1 MSWSVTITQR
11 GSLRPIRRRR
21 NGREYPLQTAG
32 EYPLYSGLILE
43 AAIGTMV
50 YGVRSGPP
58 VNETPLESF
67 RSVLLSLPVEQW
79 QDRVKCLRSL
89 VDAVPDYSTTEIN
102 EEGVYAAPTTPSTG
116 NSSSDAGNEKIEK
129 IPWYRSSKAVRKLER
144 PLKSLLLD
152 ARSAVVK
159 ETTDLIGTL
168 LTVKLQPHPSL
179 VIETNGNMSES
190 GSGLGTIEG
199 ATRAPPPPAFVG
211 RLLLKDLI
219 PTILDMSKQT
229 VKVIRT
235 EAVSMMLDILPHC
248 RVKSVNIVMLEKM
261 KSHKNRSVREDC
273 ARYLRCVLDTWPWD
287 PTGSHDNISNQNVD
301 IVNSRKE
308 ERLSL
313 DSTRQ
318 IGLGLGR
325 TLSDSAKPVRDEA
338 KKGIEALF
346 RRFRPVWDE
355 VLNSGVI
362 RDVRLRKKLLEASL
376 LSDQPGSKLFDDA
389 SLGDLSLNSAVSGL
403 SYASHRSAFSNRS
416 YASHR
421 GGTNIPSVIG
431 TPSRGVPS
439 PRNRSHIRY
448 GPSGSPLKGSPRH
461 MRGTGSS
468 AARNGTDPGKIRSK
482 EGPSQYSA
490 NQYVTSSGHVL
501 STPSPRSA
509 KGPGATPLHRGLDL
523 DAIVTEQPF
532 ASLLQTPNQS
542 SRDATPES
550 KPKSA
555 KVLRKRLSHRI
566 SGVHINGDICTNFER
581 QLSSIKES
589 ETKPTGPCAAETHSE
604 VSNVALEVIAAH
616 LSHIEKLESLLQ
628 KEKDV
633 LLGINE
639 ELGVSITD
647 STRTDELVSKLR
659 SLSEEKVCDYFEEVY
674 QCADRQKKCG
684 EQLIAEME
692 KISQGSSDATAPDET
707 HLGDIDLT
715 ADDDNPADDLPQS
728 PRDLFRGSLDVG

>member
-1 MSWSVTITQR
+1 
-11 GSLRPIRRRR
+11 
-21 NGREYPLQTAG
+21 
-32 EYPLYSGLILE
+32 
-43 AAIGTMV
+43 MV

-58 VNETPLESF
+58 VNEASLESF
-67 RSVLLSLPVEQW
+67 RSELSSLPVEQW

-89 VDAVPDYSTTEIN
+89 VDTVPDYSTTEIN
-102 EEGVYAAPTTPSTG
+102 EEGVYAPPTTG
-116 NSSSDAGNEKIEK
+116 NNGSDVGNEK

-179 VIETNGNMSES
+179 VIETNGNSAELES
-190 GSGLGTIEG
+190 GLRTIEG
-199 ATRAPPPPAFVG
+199 STKSRVPPPAFVG

-219 PTILDMSKQT
+219 PTVLDMSKQT

-273 ARYLRCVLDTWPWD
+273 ARYLRCVLETWPWD
-287 PTGSHDNISNQNVD
+287 PTGSQDNISNQNVD

-325 TLSDSAKPVRDEA
+325 ALSDSAKPVRDEA

-362 RDVRLRKKLLEASL
+362 RDVRLRKKLLESAS
-376 LSDQPGSKLFDDA
+376 SSNQPGSKLFDDA

-416 YASHR
+416 YASQTYGNR
-421 GGTNIPSVIG
+421 GTNIPSVIG

-439 PRNRSHIRY
+439 PRNRSNIRY
-448 GPSGSPLKGSPRH
+448 GPSGSPLKGSPSY

-468 AARNGTDPGKIRSK
+468 SARNGADQEKIRSK
-482 EGPSQYSA
+482 EGPTQYSA
-490 NQYVTSSGHVL
+490 NQYVTSSGHIL

-509 KGPGATPLHRGLDL
+509 KRIGAASLRGGL
-523 DAIVTEQPF
+523 DAIATEQPF

-542 SRDATPES
+542 SQDATPDS

-555 KVLRKRLSHRI
+555 KILRKRLSHRI
-566 SGVHINGDICTNFER
+566 SGVHVDGAICTNFER
-581 QLSSIKES
+581 QLSSINES
-589 ETKPTGPCAAETHSE
+589 ETKPTGPSSETHSAE

-616 LSHIEKLESLLQ
+616 LSHIEKLESLLH

-633 LLGINE
+633 LLGISE

-647 STRTDELVSKLR
+647 STQTDELVSKLR
-659 SLSEEKVCDYFEEVY
+659 NLSEEKVCDYFEEVY
-674 QCADRQKKCG
+674 QRADRQKKCG
-684 EQLIAEME
+684 EQLIEEME
-692 KISQGSSDATAPDET
+692 KICQGSSNTTAPDET

-715 ADDDNPADDLPQS
+715 SGDNPVDDLLQS
-728 PRDLFRGSLDVG
+728 PSD

>member
-1 MSWSVTITQR
+1 
-11 GSLRPIRRRR
+11 
-21 NGREYPLQTAG
+21 
-32 EYPLYSGLILE
+32 
-43 AAIGTMV
+43 MV

-58 VNETPLESF
+58 VNEASLESF
-67 RSVLLSLPVEQW
+67 RSELSSLPVEQW

-89 VDAVPDYSTTEIN
+89 VDTVPDYSTTEIN
-102 EEGVYAAPTTPSTG
+102 EEGVYAPPTTG
-116 NSSSDAGNEKIEK
+116 NNGSDVGNEK

-179 VIETNGNMSES
+179 VIETNGNSAELES
-190 GSGLGTIEG
+190 GLRTIEG
-199 ATRAPPPPAFVG
+199 STKSRVPPPAFVG

-219 PTILDMSKQT
+219 PTVLDMSKQT

-273 ARYLRCVLDTWPWD
+273 ARYLRCVLETWPWD
-287 PTGSHDNISNQNVD
+287 PTGSQDNISNQNVD

-325 TLSDSAKPVRDEA
+325 ALSDSAKPVRDEA

-362 RDVRLRKKLLEASL
+362 RDVRLRKKLLESAS
-376 LSDQPGSKLFDDA
+376 SSNQPGSKLFDDA

-416 YASHR
+416 YASQTYGNR
-421 GGTNIPSVIG
+421 GTNIPSVIG

-439 PRNRSHIRY
+439 PRNRSNIRY
-448 GPSGSPLKGSPRH
+448 GPSGSPLKGSPSY

-468 AARNGTDPGKIRSK
+468 SARNGADQEKICSK

-490 NQYVTSSGHVL
+490 NQYVTSSGHIL

-509 KGPGATPLHRGLDL
+509 KRIGVASLRGGL
-523 DAIVTEQPF
+523 DAIATEQPF

-542 SRDATPES
+542 SQDATPDS

-555 KVLRKRLSHRI
+555 KILRKRLSHRI
-566 SGVHINGDICTNFER
+566 SGVHVDGAICTNFER
-581 QLSSIKES
+581 QLSSINES
-589 ETKPTGPCAAETHSE
+589 ETKPTGPSSETHSAE

-616 LSHIEKLESLLQ
+616 LSHIEKLESLLH

-633 LLGINE
+633 LLGISE

-647 STRTDELVSKLR
+647 STQTDELVSKLR
-659 SLSEEKVCDYFEEVY
+659 NLSEEKVCDYFEEVY
-674 QCADRQKKCG
+674 QRADRQKKCG
-684 EQLIAEME
+684 EQLIEEME
-692 KISQGSSDATAPDET
+692 KICQGSSNTTAPDET

-715 ADDDNPADDLPQS
+715 SGDNPVDDLLQS
-728 PRDLFRGSLDVG
+728 PSD

>member
-1 MSWSVTITQR
+1 
-11 GSLRPIRRRR
+11 
-21 NGREYPLQTAG
+21 
-32 EYPLYSGLILE
+32 
-43 AAIGTMV
+43 MV

-58 VNETPLESF
+58 VNETSLDSF
-67 RSVLLSLPVEQW
+67 RSELSSLPVEQW

-89 VDAVPDYSTTEIN
+89 VETIPDYSTTEIN

-116 NSSSDAGNEKIEK
+116 NNGSDVGNEK

-179 VIETNGNMSES
+179 VIEMNGDSAESE
-190 GSGLGTIEG
+190 SGLGTIEG
-199 ATRAPPPPAFVG
+199 SAQPRVPPPAFVG

-219 PTILDMSKQT
+219 PTVLDMSKQT

-235 EAVSMMLDILPHC
+235 EAVSMMLEILPHC

-261 KSHKNRSVREDC
+261 KSHKNRTVREDC
-273 ARYLRCVLDTWPWD
+273 ARYLRCVLETWPWD
-287 PTGSHDNISNQNVD
+287 PSGSHDNISNQNVD

-338 KKGIEALF
+338 KKGIEVLF

-362 RDVRLRKKLLEASL
+362 RDVRLRKKLLES
-376 LSDQPGSKLFDDA
+376 SSSSSNQPGSKLFDDA

-421 GGTNIPSVIG
+421 GNNIPSIIG
-431 TPSRGVPS
+431 TPSGVPS
-439 PRNRSHIRY
+439 PRNRSRIRY
-448 GPSGSPLKGSPRH
+448 GPSGSPLKGSPSY

-468 AARNGTDPGKIRSK
+468 AARNGADQEKIRSK

-490 NQYVTSSGHVL
+490 NQYVTSSGHIL

-509 KGPGATPLHRGLDL
+509 RRLGAASSRGGL
-523 DAIVTEQPF
+523 DAIATEQPF
-532 ASLLQTPNQS
+532 ASLLQTPKQS
-542 SRDATPES
+542 SNDTTPDS
-550 KPKSA
+550 KPMSA
-555 KVLRKRLSHRI
+555 KILRKRLSHRI
-566 SGVHINGDICTNFER
+566 SGVHIDGDVCTNFER
-581 QLSSIKES
+581 QLSSINES
-589 ETKPTGPCAAETHSE
+589 ETKPTGPCNESHSAE

-616 LSHIEKLESLLQ
+616 LSHIEKLESLLK

-639 ELGVSITD
+639 ELGVSISD
-647 STRTDELVSKLR
+647 STQTDELVSRLR
-659 SLSEEKVCDYFEEVY
+659 NLSEEKVCDYFEEVY
-674 QCADRQKKCG
+674 QCADRQKKSG
-684 EQLIAEME
+684 EEMIEEME
-692 KISQGSSDATAPDET
+692 KISQGSSKSTALDET
-707 HLGDIDLT
+707 HVGDLDLT
-715 ADDDNPADDLPQS
+715 SDDNPVDDLS
-728 PRDLFRGSLDVG
+728 

>member
-1 MSWSVTITQR
+1 
-11 GSLRPIRRRR
+11 
-21 NGREYPLQTAG
+21 
-32 EYPLYSGLILE
+32 
-43 AAIGTMV
+43 MV

-58 VNETPLESF
+58 VNEASLESF
-67 RSVLLSLPVEQW
+67 RSELSSLPVEQW

-89 VDAVPDYSTTEIN
+89 VDTVPDYSTTEIN
-102 EEGVYAAPTTPSTG
+102 EEGVYAPPTTG
-116 NSSSDAGNEKIEK
+116 NNGSDVGNEK

-179 VIETNGNMSES
+179 VIETNGNSAELES
-190 GSGLGTIEG
+190 GLRTIEG
-199 ATRAPPPPAFVG
+199 STKSRVPPPAFVG

-219 PTILDMSKQT
+219 PTVLDMSKQT

-273 ARYLRCVLDTWPWD
+273 ARYLRCVLETWPWD
-287 PTGSHDNISNQNVD
+287 PTGSQDNISNQNVD

-325 TLSDSAKPVRDEA
+325 ALSDSAKPVRDEA

-362 RDVRLRKKLLEASL
+362 RDVRLRKKLLESAS
-376 LSDQPGSKLFDDA
+376 SSNQPGSKLFDDA

-416 YASHR
+416 YASQTYGNR
-421 GGTNIPSVIG
+421 GTNIPSVIG

-439 PRNRSHIRY
+439 PRNRSNIRY
-448 GPSGSPLKGSPRH
+448 GPSGSPLKGSPSY

-468 AARNGTDPGKIRSK
+468 SARNGADQEKIRSK
-482 EGPSQYSA
+482 EGPTQYSA
-490 NQYVTSSGHVL
+490 NQYVTSSGHIL

-509 KGPGATPLHRGLDL
+509 KRIGVASLRGGL
-523 DAIVTEQPF
+523 DAIATEQPF

-542 SRDATPES
+542 SQDATPDS

-555 KVLRKRLSHRI
+555 KILRKRLSHRI
-566 SGVHINGDICTNFER
+566 SGVHVDGAICTNFER
-581 QLSSIKES
+581 QLSSINES
-589 ETKPTGPCAAETHSE
+589 ETKPTGPSSETHSAE

-616 LSHIEKLESLLQ
+616 LSHIEKLESLLH

-633 LLGINE
+633 LLGISE

-647 STRTDELVSKLR
+647 STQTDELVSKLR
-659 SLSEEKVCDYFEEVY
+659 NLSEEKVCDYFEEVY

-684 EQLIAEME
+684 EQLIEEME
-692 KISQGSSDATAPDET
+692 KICQGSSNTTAPDET

-715 ADDDNPADDLPQS
+715 SGDNPVDDLLQS
-728 PRDLFRGSLDVG
+728 PSD

>member
-1 MSWSVTITQR
+1 
-11 GSLRPIRRRR
+11 
-21 NGREYPLQTAG
+21 
-32 EYPLYSGLILE
+32 
-43 AAIGTMV
+43 MV

-58 VNETPLESF
+58 VNEASLESF
-67 RSVLLSLPVEQW
+67 RSELSSLPVEQW

-89 VDAVPDYSTTEIN
+89 VDTVPDYSTTEIN
-102 EEGVYAAPTTPSTG
+102 EEGVYAPPTTG
-116 NSSSDAGNEKIEK
+116 NNGSDVGNEK

-179 VIETNGNMSES
+179 VIETNVNSAELES
-190 GSGLGTIEG
+190 GLRTIEG
-199 ATRAPPPPAFVG
+199 STKSRVPPPAFVG

-219 PTILDMSKQT
+219 PTVLDMSKQT

-273 ARYLRCVLDTWPWD
+273 ARYLRCVLETWPWD
-287 PTGSHDNISNQNVD
+287 PTGSQDNISNQNVD

-325 TLSDSAKPVRDEA
+325 ALSDSAKPVRDEA

-362 RDVRLRKKLLEASL
+362 RDVRLRKKLLESAS
-376 LSDQPGSKLFDDA
+376 SSNQPGSKLFDDA

-416 YASHR
+416 YASQTYGNR
-421 GGTNIPSVIG
+421 GTNIPSVIG

-439 PRNRSHIRY
+439 PRNRSNIRY
-448 GPSGSPLKGSPRH
+448 GPSGSPLKGSPSY

-468 AARNGTDPGKIRSK
+468 SARNGADQEKIRSK
-482 EGPSQYSA
+482 EGPTQYSA
-490 NQYVTSSGHVL
+490 NQYVTSSGHIL

-509 KGPGATPLHRGLDL
+509 KRIGVASLRGGL
-523 DAIVTEQPF
+523 DAIATEQPF

-542 SRDATPES
+542 SQDATPDS

-555 KVLRKRLSHRI
+555 KILRKRLSHRI
-566 SGVHINGDICTNFER
+566 SGVHVDGAICTNFER
-581 QLSSIKES
+581 QLSSINES
-589 ETKPTGPCAAETHSE
+589 ETKPTGPSSETHSAE

-616 LSHIEKLESLLQ
+616 LSHIEKLESLLH

-633 LLGINE
+633 LLGISE

-647 STRTDELVSKLR
+647 STQTDELVSKLR
-659 SLSEEKVCDYFEEVY
+659 NLSEEKVCDYFEEVY
-674 QCADRQKKCG
+674 QRADRQKKCG
-684 EQLIAEME
+684 EQLIEEME
-692 KISQGSSDATAPDET
+692 KICQGSSNTTAPDET

-715 ADDDNPADDLPQS
+715 SGDNPVDDLLQS
-728 PRDLFRGSLDVG
+728 PSD

>member
-1 MSWSVTITQR
+1 
-11 GSLRPIRRRR
+11 
-21 NGREYPLQTAG
+21 
-32 EYPLYSGLILE
+32 
-43 AAIGTMV
+43 MV

-58 VNETPLESF
+58 VNEASLESF
-67 RSVLLSLPVEQW
+67 RSELSSLPVEQW

-89 VDAVPDYSTTEIN
+89 VDTVPDYSTTEIN
-102 EEGVYAAPTTPSTG
+102 EEGVYAPPTTG
-116 NSSSDAGNEKIEK
+116 NNGSDVGNEK

-179 VIETNGNMSES
+179 VIETNGNSAELES
-190 GSGLGTIEG
+190 GLRTIEG
-199 ATRAPPPPAFVG
+199 STKSRVPPPAFVG

-219 PTILDMSKQT
+219 PTVLDMSKQT

-273 ARYLRCVLDTWPWD
+273 ARYLRCVLETWPWD
-287 PTGSHDNISNQNVD
+287 PTGSQDNISNQNVD

-325 TLSDSAKPVRDEA
+325 ALSDSAKPVRDEA

-362 RDVRLRKKLLEASL
+362 RDVRLRKKLLESAS
-376 LSDQPGSKLFDDA
+376 SSNQPGSKLFDDA

-416 YASHR
+416 YASQTYGNR
-421 GGTNIPSVIG
+421 GTNIPSVIG

-439 PRNRSHIRY
+439 PRNRSNIRY
-448 GPSGSPLKGSPRH
+448 GPSGSPLKGSPSY

-468 AARNGTDPGKIRSK
+468 SARNGADQEKICSK

-490 NQYVTSSGHVL
+490 NQYVTSSGHIL

-509 KGPGATPLHRGLDL
+509 KRIGVASLRGGL
-523 DAIVTEQPF
+523 DAIATEQPF

-542 SRDATPES
+542 SQDATPDS

-555 KVLRKRLSHRI
+555 KILRKRLSHRI
-566 SGVHINGDICTNFER
+566 SGVHVDGAICTNFER
-581 QLSSIKES
+581 QLSSINES
-589 ETKPTGPCAAETHSE
+589 ETKPTGPSSETHSAE

-616 LSHIEKLESLLQ
+616 LSHIEKLESLLH

-633 LLGINE
+633 LLGISE

-647 STRTDELVSKLR
+647 STQTDELVSKLR
-659 SLSEEKVCDYFEEVY
+659 NLSEEKVCDYFEEVY

-684 EQLIAEME
+684 EQLIEEME
-692 KISQGSSDATAPDET
+692 KICQGSSNTTAPDET

-715 ADDDNPADDLPQS
+715 SGDNPVDDLLQS
-728 PRDLFRGSLDVG
+728 PSD

>member
-1 MSWSVTITQR
+1 
-11 GSLRPIRRRR
+11 
-21 NGREYPLQTAG
+21 
-32 EYPLYSGLILE
+32 
-43 AAIGTMV
+43 MV

-58 VNETPLESF
+58 VNEASLESF
-67 RSVLLSLPVEQW
+67 RSELSSLPVEQW

-89 VDAVPDYSTTEIN
+89 VDTVPDYSTTEIN
-102 EEGVYAAPTTPSTG
+102 EEGVYAPPTTG
-116 NSSSDAGNEKIEK
+116 NNGSDVGNEK

-179 VIETNGNMSES
+179 VIETNVNSAELES
-190 GSGLGTIEG
+190 GLRTIEG
-199 ATRAPPPPAFVG
+199 STKSRVPPPAFVG

-219 PTILDMSKQT
+219 PTVLDMSKQT

-273 ARYLRCVLDTWPWD
+273 ARYLRCVLETWPWD
-287 PTGSHDNISNQNVD
+287 PTGSQDNISNQNVD

-325 TLSDSAKPVRDEA
+325 ALSDSAKPVRDEA

-362 RDVRLRKKLLEASL
+362 RDVRLRKKLLESAS
-376 LSDQPGSKLFDDA
+376 SSNQPGSKLFDDA

-416 YASHR
+416 YASQTYGNR
-421 GGTNIPSVIG
+421 GTNIPSVIG

-439 PRNRSHIRY
+439 PRNRSNIRY
-448 GPSGSPLKGSPRH
+448 GPSGSPLKGSPSY

-468 AARNGTDPGKIRSK
+468 SARNGADQEKIRSK
-482 EGPSQYSA
+482 EGPTQYSA
-490 NQYVTSSGHVL
+490 NQYVTSSGHIL

-509 KGPGATPLHRGLDL
+509 KRIGVASLRGGL
-523 DAIVTEQPF
+523 DAIATEQPF

-542 SRDATPES
+542 SQDATPDS

-555 KVLRKRLSHRI
+555 KILRKRLSHRI
-566 SGVHINGDICTNFER
+566 SGVHVDGAICTNFER
-581 QLSSIKES
+581 QLSSINES
-589 ETKPTGPCAAETHSE
+589 ETKPTGPSSETHSAE

-616 LSHIEKLESLLQ
+616 LSHIEKLESLLH

-633 LLGINE
+633 LLGISE

-647 STRTDELVSKLR
+647 STQTDELVSKLR
-659 SLSEEKVCDYFEEVY
+659 NLSEEKVCDYFEEVY

-684 EQLIAEME
+684 EQLIEEME
-692 KISQGSSDATAPDET
+692 KICQGSSNTTAPDET

-715 ADDDNPADDLPQS
+715 SGDNPVDDLLQS
-728 PRDLFRGSLDVG
+728 PSD